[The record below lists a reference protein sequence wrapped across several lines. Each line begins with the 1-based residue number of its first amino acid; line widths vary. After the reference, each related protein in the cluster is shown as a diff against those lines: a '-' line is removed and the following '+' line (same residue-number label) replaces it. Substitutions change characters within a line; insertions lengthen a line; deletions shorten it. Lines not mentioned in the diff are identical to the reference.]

1 MKIDELNKKKIPLVK
16 INKDLNKYKGKVL
29 FKKKLEKANKLLE
42 RAKLPNELISENKY
56 RPKGHQLEQK
66 KY

>member
-29 FKKKLEKANKLLE
+29 FKKKLQKANELLD
-42 RAKLPNELISENKY
+42 RAKLPHELNVEK
-56 RPKGHQLEQK
+56 R
-66 KY
+66 

>member
-29 FKKKLEKANKLLE
+29 FKKKLEKANELLK
-42 RAKLPNELISENKY
+42 RAKLPNELISENK
-56 RPKGHQLEQK
+56 
-66 KY
+66 